1 MITAARLPVPTLKIV
16 ASLLTKF
23 FSCSYCGASIL
34 REESITNTIS
44 KSLSHFGS
52 GSLGV
57 VVLTN
62 EVVIEDR
69 VVGIGGAVVVAA
81 SVSVVLVVI
90 ASLGVVPMG
99 PGGSFKQIYE
109 TISL

>member
-16 ASLLTKF
+16 ASFLTKF

-62 EVVIEDR
+62 EVVV